1 MSLLLDALKKAAD
14 AKADKL
20 KKTDGVDESPSADTV
35 ARDEIEKTD
44 TNNLSQ
50 NVYSLPN
57 AELNTID
64 STPTVHRATRQNQ
77 FDGKDVDPKVATS
90 SVDAQ
95 AFFASK
101 VQSKALPRRP
111 NLFLIIALMLF
122 VLFLSSTVYFY
133 YIKKESDLQWQ
144 LHQAKNRMPIIPI
157 ERATISTQTPAIN
170 ENQPPKVA
178 PKITQNPVKKNNL
191 GEKTDQPVSPNKSI
205 PPAAAQKIK
214 TTKSAVVKVK
224 KPRLPPKEDRRIDVV
239 INESLRPAD
248 QLALEAYKAYKSR
261 DFETAKIRYKQAISA
276 DPGHYDALLGLAT
289 TGTLLR
295 DRTLATATYQEILRR
310 YPNDPAALASLN
322 QFLALEQ
329 TADIESELTILLSK
343 QPDSAPLNFTLGN
356 FYSQK
361 KRWADAQAAYFKAYS
376 KYPNNPDYAYNL
388 AVSLDHL
395 GKQAVASNYYKISL
409 ESAQQYPAKFSPDT
423 VRKRLSEIR

>member
-1 MSLLLDALKKAAD
+1 MPVQKV
-14 AKADKL
+14 
-20 KKTDGVDESPSADTV
+20 KTA
-35 ARDEIEKTD
+35 
-44 TNNLSQ
+44 
-50 NVYSLPN
+50 
-57 AELNTID
+57 
-64 STPTVHRATRQNQ
+64 
-77 FDGKDVDPKVATS
+77 
-90 SVDAQ
+90 
-95 AFFASK
+95 
-101 VQSKALPRRP
+101 
-111 NLFLIIALMLF
+111 
-122 VLFLSSTVYFY
+122 
-133 YIKKESDLQWQ
+133 
-144 LHQAKNRMPIIPI
+144 
-157 ERATISTQTPAIN
+157 
-170 ENQPPKVA
+170 
-178 PKITQNPVKKNNL
+178 
-191 GEKTDQPVSPNKSI
+191 
-205 PPAAAQKIK
+205 
-214 TTKSAVVKVK
+214 KSAVAKVK
-224 KPRLPPKEDRRIDVV
+224 KPRLPPKEDRRIDFV

-356 FYSQK
+356 FYSQR

-376 KYPNNPDYAYNL
+376 KYPDNPDYAYNL

-409 ESAQQYPAKFSPDT
+409 ENAQQYPAKFNPDT